1 MVKRRH
7 SPYPSYARPRPPS
20 QAIRYTPALLAP
32 MPLTV
37 QQPFA
42 ILRYTNSIGVCLVV
56 CEMRDTLHEERILG
70 DFSRNRRG

>member
-20 QAIRYTPALLAP
+20 QAIQYPPALLAP

-42 ILRYTNSIGVCLVV
+42 ILR
-56 CEMRDTLHEERILG
+56 
-70 DFSRNRRG
+70 